1 MNEDELK
8 ILLFICNIIENC
20 PKEHLSTFLLDII
33 TIKDI
38 KNDKEIK
45 SLTVEEAEHIQK
57 QFRKFRKNV
66 LQQIAKQIAN
76 RANRDILKPTYEYG
90 FKKEDFYN
98 LPFHEIITDKNLN
111 NCYCKIEQI

>member
-8 ILLFICNIIENC
+8 TLLFICDIIENC
-20 PKEHLSTFLLDII
+20 PKERLSTFLLGIA

-38 KNDKEIK
+38 KNGKEIK

-57 QFRKFRKNV
+57 QFRKNV
-66 LQQIAKQIAN
+66 LQQIAN

-98 LPFHEIITDKNLN
+98 LPFRKIITDKNLN

>member
-8 ILLFICNIIENC
+8 TFLFICDIIENC
-20 PKEHLSTFLLDII
+20 PKEQLSTFLLDII

-38 KNDKEIK
+38 KNGKEIK
-45 SLTVEEAEHIQK
+45 SLTAEEAEHIQK

-66 LQQIAKQIAN
+66 LQQI
-76 RANRDILKPTYEYG
+76 ANRDILKPTYEYG

-98 LPFHEIITDKNLN
+98 LPFRKIITDKNLN

>member
-8 ILLFICNIIENC
+8 TLLFICDIIENC
-20 PKEHLSTFLLDII
+20 PKERLSTFLLDIA

-38 KNDKEIK
+38 KNGKEIK

-57 QFRKFRKNV
+57 QFRKNV
-66 LQQIAKQIAN
+66 LQQI
-76 RANRDILKPTYEYG
+76 ANRDILKPTYEYG
-90 FKKEDFYN
+90 FKKENFYN
-98 LPFHEIITDKNLN
+98 LPFCKIITNKNLN

>member
-8 ILLFICNIIENC
+8 TLLFICDIIENC
-20 PKEHLSTFLLDII
+20 PKERLSTFLLDII

-38 KNDKEIK
+38 NGKEIK
-45 SLTVEEAEHIQK
+45 SLTAEEAEHIQK

-66 LQQIAKQIAN
+66 LQQIA
-76 RANRDILKPTYEYG
+76 NRDILKPTYEYG
-90 FKKEDFYN
+90 FKEEDFYN
-98 LPFHEIITDKNLN
+98 LPFCKIITNKNLN

>member
-8 ILLFICNIIENC
+8 TLLFISDIIETC
-20 PKEHLSTFLLDII
+20 PKEYLSTFLLDIA

-38 KNDKEIK
+38 ENGKEIK

-57 QFRKFRKNV
+57 EFRKNV
-66 LQQIAKQIAN
+66 LQQI
-76 RANRDILKPTYEYG
+76 ANRDILKPTYEYG

-98 LPFHEIITDKNLN
+98 LLLRKIIKDEKLN
-111 NCYCKIEQI
+111 DCYCKIEQI

>member
-8 ILLFICNIIENC
+8 TLLFICDIIENC
-20 PKEHLSTFLLDII
+20 PKEQLSTFLLGIA

-38 KNDKEIK
+38 KNGKEIK
-45 SLTVEEAEHIQK
+45 SLTVEEAEYIQK
-57 QFRKFRKNV
+57 EFRKNV
-66 LQQIAKQIAN
+66 LQQIV
-76 RANRDILKPTYEYG
+76 NRDILKSTYEYG

-98 LPFHEIITDKNLN
+98 LPFCKIITDKNLN